1 VDEHPSAVELRRFAE
16 GKLSKEGARK
26 VVAHIFQGC
35 RTCSQE
41 AARYNLMRL
50 RRTTRTAPEPSYR
63 SYGPAIDRAFSAVLH
78 LLPVLGGPGKPVTPR
93 DSSHNSSQ
101 NTPQG
106 LSGPALV
113 DSLIDLAWSI
123 RYQEPVEMVRLAR
136 TAVLVAVEVQSETMD
151 ALQLADLRCRAWASL
166 GNAYRVNDD
175 LLLAED
181 ALARAADFLG
191 KGSGNPFLK
200 ARIYEFQASLYGAQR
215 SFEQAQSALDAA
227 ASMYVELGEL
237 HKAGRVLI
245 SKGLHAGY
253 SHRPHLAVRYTGEGL
268 ALLDETAD
276 PDLFF
281 IACHNQLWFLVEC
294 SRFREARELLRLRQ
308 PLGADDRLN
317 ALKLQWLEGRI
328 AAGLDELDLAADRL
342 AKARLGFESA
352 GLRYN
357 SSLIALDLAAT
368 LLRLGHPRE
377 AREIVA
383 DAARVFAE
391 LEASREALAAAL
403 VLRAALEYEILP
415 LLLVTRAADLLRRTA
430 LVPSHGPE
438 QRPEPA

>member
-1 VDEHPSAVELRRFAE
+1 VDEHPSTVELRRFAE
-16 GKLSKEGARK
+16 GKLPKEGARK

-35 RTCSQE
+35 RPCSQE

-50 RRTTRTAPEPSYR
+50 RRTARTRPEPSYR
-63 SYGPAIDRAFSAVLH
+63 GYGPAIDRAFSAVLH
-78 LLPVLGGPGKPVTPR
+78 LLPVLGDGSAATPGDALR
-93 DSSHNSSQ
+93 C
-101 NTPQG
+101 
-106 LSGPALV
+106 LAGPALV
-113 DSLIDLAWSI
+113 DSLLDLAWSI
-123 RYQEPVEMVRLAR
+123 RYQEPGEMVRLAR
-136 TAVLVAVEVQSETMD
+136 TAVLAAVEIQTGTMD
-151 ALQLADLRCRAWASL
+151 PLQLADLRCRAWAGL

-215 SFEQAQSALDAA
+215 SFDQAQSALDAA

-253 SHRPHLAVRYTGEGL
+253 SHQPHLAVLYTGQGL
-268 ALLDETAD
+268 ELLDETAD

-281 IACHNQLWFLVEC
+281 IASHNQLWFLVEC
-294 SRFREARELLRLRQ
+294 SRFHEARELLRSRQ
-308 PLGADDRLN
+308 PLRAGNRLN

-328 AAGLDELDLAADRL
+328 AAGLDELALAADRL

-368 LLRLGHPRE
+368 LLRLGRPRE
-377 AREIVA
+377 AREIIA
-383 DAARVFAE
+383 GAARVFAE
-391 LEASREALAAAL
+391 LEVSREALAAAL
-403 VLRAALEYEILP
+403 VLRAALENEIMP

-430 LVPSHGPE
+430 LVPDLSPRH
-438 QRPEPA
+438 RFEPAEN